1 MNANPRLISFAV
13 NKRLNVGETLIVVG
27 NIIELGGWNAESG
40 LEMTWSPGDNW
51 TAFVE
56 VAPDQAIFT
65 GERDTNS
72 IEFKLVTVDESSG
85 WLAWPD
91 GSNYVCTLNAPG
103 CCYDV
108 GVGVRVTMTEAV
120 PSKIVDLH
128 ASRQEFH
135 GEISSGMIEADLIA
149 AEVESLVDNMQSHD
163 ASEFTVYDIDLSEE
177 VMLMRAAQARF
188 DDATAT
194 AADAVMAADAA
205 VEKLKATDK
214 DDVVAYAQAQKQVK
228 NSSATAFKS
237 VERAKEVKNEV
248 VTATEAVAM
257 LAKREA

>member
-1 MNANPRLISFAV
+1 
-13 NKRLNVGETLIVVG
+13 
-27 NIIELGGWNAESG
+27 
-40 LEMTWSPGDNW
+40 
-51 TAFVE
+51 
-56 VAPDQAIFT
+56 
-65 GERDTNS
+65 
-72 IEFKLVTVDESSG
+72 
-85 WLAWPD
+85 
-91 GSNYVCTLNAPG
+91 
-103 CCYDV
+103 
-108 GVGVRVTMTEAV
+108 MTEAV
-120 PSKIVDLH
+120 PSKIVELH

-214 DDVVAYAQAQKQVK
+214 DDVVAYAQAQEHVK
-228 NSSATAFKS
+228 NSSVRRK
-237 VERAKEVKNEV
+237 
-248 VTATEAVAM
+248 
-257 LAKREA
+257 